1 MIKELVV
8 SLFDKNLDWLK
19 EINSDV
25 KITIYRKGELSS
37 HPDEII
43 VEPNLGRDVHT
54 FFHHIVKN
62 YDTLSDY
69 TFFSQD
75 YPFDHIENYINII
88 NGDKETWDNNTS
100 QYFQGYWGYHWNS
113 IGTMWLLHPSEQFN
127 GYVLKAN
134 PDGSPHHHHYLPIV
148 EIWNDLF
155 DAEHPNVFEFTP
167 GGHFSI
173 SKEQILTRSLDFYK
187 KIIILLETQEFAP
200 WVIERLEP
208 YIFNP
213 HIKTKL

>member
-25 KITIYRKGELSS
+25 KITIYRKGELST
-37 HPDEII
+37 HPNEIVI
-43 VEPNLGRDVHT
+43 EPNLGRDVHT
-54 FFHHIVKN
+54 FFYHIVKN
-62 YDTLSDY
+62 YSSLANY

-100 QYFQGYWGYHWNS
+100 QYFQDYWGYHWNS

-148 EIWNDLF
+148 EIWNELF

-173 SKEQILTRSLDFYK
+173 SKEQILTRSLEFYE

>member
-1 MIKELVV
+1 MEHQLQLKKPLAF
-8 SLFDKNLDWLK
+8 FDLETTGIQLNRD
-19 EINSDV
+19 
-25 KITIYRKGELSS
+25 R
-37 HPDEII
+37 I
-43 VEPNLGRDVHT
+43 VE
-54 FFHHIVKN
+54 I
-62 YDTLSDY
+62 
-69 TFFSQD
+69 
-75 YPFDHIENYINII
+75 
-88 NGDKETWDNNTS
+88 
-100 QYFQGYWGYHWNS
+100 S
-113 IGTMWLLHPSEQFN
+113 IA
-127 GYVLKAN
+127 KAN

-155 DAEHPNVFEFTP
+155 DDEHPNIFEFTP

-173 SKEQILTRSLDFYK
+173 SKEQVLTRSLDFYK